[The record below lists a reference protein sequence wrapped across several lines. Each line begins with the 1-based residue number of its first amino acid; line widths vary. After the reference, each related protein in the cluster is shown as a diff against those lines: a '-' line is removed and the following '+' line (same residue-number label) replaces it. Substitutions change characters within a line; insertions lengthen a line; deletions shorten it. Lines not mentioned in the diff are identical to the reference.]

1 MSLLPRL
8 RLALARRPWLYW
20 LLVCVCGATVW
31 LGLAA
36 AHTRADRARTQWGTT
51 RSVWVARTA
60 IAAGDPLL
68 ATVHQYPSAMVPA
81 SALSSAPDDAT
92 AAHTIAAGEVLVAAD
107 LERGGALPADWLVF
121 TVPGDRAPLLSAGDH
136 VAVFG
141 SGQQWCDGVVVGADA
156 QASGG
161 QVASGQ
167 ASGWQVEVGVPVGC
181 AAALSAQLAL
191 DAVTLARST

>member
-1 MSLLPRL
+1 MCIS
-8 RLALARRPWLYW
+8 
-20 LLVCVCGATVW
+20 
-31 LGLAA
+31 
-36 AHTRADRARTQWGTT
+36 D
-51 RSVWVARTA
+51 S
-60 IAAGDPLL
+60 
-68 ATVHQYPSAMVPA
+68 
-81 SALSSAPDDAT
+81 AT

-107 LERGGALPADWLVF
+107 LERGSALPADWLVF

-161 QVASGQ
+161 QV
-167 ASGWQVEVGVPVGC
+167 EVGVPGGC